1 MKEFDSIYREYFK
14 DIYLY
19 LRSLSGEE
27 ALAEELTAET
37 FFKALKSI
45 DSFRG
50 DCNIRVWLCQI
61 AKNTYYTYCKKK
73 GKTENLTE
81 EQMESRID
89 PPVEQR
95 SPETVLIDKD
105 ISERLHV
112 LLHRMEEPYKEVF
125 SLRVFGELSFKQ
137 IGSLFGRTEN
147 WACVV
152 YHRARKRL
160 LEGLE
165 EKER

>member
-50 DCNIRVWLCQI
+50 DCNIRVWLCRI
-61 AKNTYYTYCKKK
+61 AKNTYYSYCKKS
-73 GKTENLTE
+73 GRTESLSE
-81 EQMESRID
+81 EQLEGRIGSS
-89 PPVEQR
+89 VEQR
-95 SPETVLIDKD
+95 SPENILMDKEM
-105 ISERLHV
+105 SERLHM

-137 IGSLFGRTEN
+137 IGNLFGRTEN

-160 LEGLE
+160 LDGLE

>member
-27 ALAEELTAET
+27 TLAEELTAET

-61 AKNTYYTYCKKK
+61 AKNTYFTYCKKK
-73 GKTENLTE
+73 GRTESLTK

-89 PPVEQR
+89 PPVEQK
-95 SPETVLIDKD
+95 SPEIILIDKE

-152 YHRARKRL
+152 YHRARKKL

-165 EKER
+165 EKES